1 MNHEQLVLKAVLTAR
16 KYNKQ
21 LNKEVL
27 IYKYS
32 LISDS
37 LLKAYIDEVNLIHA
51 EEQEFIPDGYLDVMY
66 LQYLLDTFLTMAKE
80 YRRNLK

>member
-27 IYKYS
+27 ICKYS

-37 LLKAYIDEVNLIHA
+37 LLKAYIDEFKSIS
-51 EEQEFIPDGYLDVMY
+51 
-66 LQYLLDTFLTMAKE
+66 
-80 YRRNLK
+80 RRRARLKPSIQPKGGEST

>member
-21 LNKEVL
+21 LDKEVL
-27 IYKYS
+27 IHKYS

-37 LLKAYIDEVNLIHA
+37 LLKAYIDEFNLIHA
-51 EEQEFIPDGYLDVMY
+51 EDE
-66 LQYLLDTFLTMAKE
+66 
-80 YRRNLK
+80 RRNIITTSVWKS

>member
-27 IYKYS
+27 LHQVFGKAEMAFKLGAITSSQFLKLNTETLEFLYS
-32 LISDS
+32 IC
-37 LLKAYIDEVNLIHA
+37 K
-51 EEQEFIPDGYLDVMY
+51 
-66 LQYLLDTFLTMAKE
+66 
-80 YRRNLK
+80 

>member
-37 LLKAYIDEVNLIHA
+37 LLKAYIDEYTNRSRSVLNRTIDNKPQSKH
-51 EEQEFIPDGYLDVMY
+51 P
-66 LQYLLDTFLTMAKE
+66 
-80 YRRNLK
+80 

>member
-1 MNHEQLVLKAVLTAR
+1 MNHEQLVLKAVLKTR

-37 LLKAYIDEVNLIHA
+37 LLKAYIDELDLLLA
-51 EEQEFIPDGYLDVMY
+51 EEQEFISDEPAD
-66 LQYLLDTFLTMAKE
+66 
-80 YRRNLK
+80 

>member
-27 IYKYS
+27 IHKWS

-37 LLKAYIDEVNLIHA
+37 LLKAYINELNLIHA
-51 EEQEFIPDGYLDVMY
+51 EEQEFIPDEPADEYEAEPAYYEYEHYNDYLWNM
-66 LQYLLDTFLTMAKE
+66 
-80 YRRNLK
+80 

>member
-1 MNHEQLVLKAVLTAR
+1 MNHEQLVLKAVLIAR

-27 IYKYS
+27 NYKYA

-37 LLKAYIDEVNLIHA
+37 LLKAYIDEFNLIHA
-51 EEQEFIPDGYLDVMY
+51 EEQEFIPDEPAD
-66 LQYLLDTFLTMAKE
+66 E
-80 YRRNLK
+80 YESEPEYYEYEYYNDYF

>member
-1 MNHEQLVLKAVLTAR
+1 MNHEQLVLKAVLTTR

-37 LLKAYIDEVNLIHA
+37 LLKAYIDDSI
-51 EEQEFIPDGYLDVMY
+51 
-66 LQYLLDTFLTMAKE
+66 
-80 YRRNLK
+80 

>member
-27 IYKYS
+27 IYKFS

-37 LLKAYIDEVNLIHA
+37 LLKAYIA
-51 EEQEFIPDGYLDVMY
+51 EYES
-66 LQYLLDTFLTMAKE
+66 
-80 YRRNLK
+80 RNIITSSVWKS

>member
-27 IYKYS
+27 EFLYS
-32 LISDS
+32 IC
-37 LLKAYIDEVNLIHA
+37 K
-51 EEQEFIPDGYLDVMY
+51 
-66 LQYLLDTFLTMAKE
+66 
-80 YRRNLK
+80 

>member
-37 LLKAYIDEVNLIHA
+37 LLKAYIDELNLIHA
-51 EEQEFIPDGYLDVMY
+51 EEQEFIPDEPADEYEPEPAYYEYEYYNDYLWNM
-66 LQYLLDTFLTMAKE
+66 
-80 YRRNLK
+80 